1 MACFQTHFSFNSQFL
16 FTSEQTHKYYFI
28 PTLWKKVYWLVSGI
42 QNAGKYLK
50 IENKMNTVEI
60 KHGEIITDL
69 SKQTWYLK

>member
-1 MACFQTHFSFNSQFL
+1 M
-16 FTSEQTHKYYFI
+16 
-28 PTLWKKVYWLVSGI
+28 SGI